1 MSVRICSRIALMSG
15 FRALRVG
22 VVALSLLVFADAEAQ
37 LSTPPLATANHVNAV
52 GISLSYGEQNEK
64 DADFWGW
71 SADYSRWLNDR
82 WIAGLSLAWDEET
95 ERFINRPD
103 KVVRS
108 YTVIG
113 TASYNLTKT
122 FSLTTGLG
130 YEIAND
136 DNTTGTMK
144 FRNGGV
150 STGLALGYTLPLGA
164 RHSFGATLSYEYN
177 ISDNETSVSADVSLG
192 WRF

>member
-1 MSVRICSRIALMSG
+1 MSD

-22 VVALSLLVFADAEAQ
+22 VVAISLSAFADAEAQ

-103 KVVRS
+103 KEVRS

-113 TASYNLTKT
+113 TVSYNLTKS
-122 FSLTTGLG
+122 FSLTTGIG
-130 YEIAND
+130 YGIAND
-136 DNTTGTMK
+136 DNATGTMK
-144 FRNGGV
+144 FKSGDV
-150 STGLALGYTLPLGA
+150 STGLALGYSLPLGA
-164 RHSFGATLSYEYN
+164 RHSLGATLSYEFN
-177 ISDNETSVSADVSLG
+177 ISDNATSVSADVSLG